1 MLPDLFARGMD
12 FITAMRARVRA
23 ALTMALERL
32 AGCPALHAQPP
43 DGGYYLFVR
52 VAGCEDEEALVLRL
66 LARGVLAHPGYFY
79 GCQAGAHLMIS
90 CLVAPDALAQG
101 VERVAEAAR

>member
-1 MLPDLFARGMD
+1 MD
-12 FITAMRARVRA
+12 FVAAMRARVRA

-32 AGCPALHAQPP
+32 ADCPVLHVQPP

-66 LARGVLAHPGYFY
+66 LARGVLVHPGYFY
-79 GCQAGAHLMIS
+79 SCQAGAHLMIS
-90 CLVAPDALAQG
+90 CLVAPDALARG